1 MATNVYLMKYEL
13 DDNLHYLEDSSE
25 IIHQC
30 SISISLM
37 EKIRKNI
44 GIGELQIFEEK
55 NSNISSKTEVIML
68 EDSKKLLTFSEDYF
82 VKLFAKKNEDRQDS
96 IFEFREITN
105 LYYLTYLK
113 IEKYLDDKSVV
124 ITIG

>member
-1 MATNVYLMKYEL
+1 MKYEL